1 MSQNSQFL
9 KNGGFKGFLKTM
21 LDLQGFSCMLQI
33 MTDLRIETVQID
45 SLQFDPTNARKHD
58 AKNLDAIAGS
68 LRLFGQRKP
77 IIVTPDNIV
86 VAGNGTLEA
95 AQKLGW
101 TEIAISRTPIGWTWD
116 QIKAYAL
123 ADNRTAELAE
133 WNAEVLKEQMLE
145 LDAVGWEL
153 QEFGFVEL
161 QPPLGNPDDHENL
174 YTSSINIPQ
183 YEIVGEQPTTESLV
197 NESKTKF
204 LQKQIYAKNLSNKD
218 IEQFLILGTYRHL
231 VFNYKLIAE
240 YYAHCDKET
249 QELMEQS
256 ALVIIDM
263 ADAIANGYVKFM
275 ETIELLE
282 KQDG

>member
-1 MSQNSQFL
+1 
-9 KNGGFKGFLKTM
+9 
-21 LDLQGFSCMLQI
+21 MLQI
-33 MTDLRIETVQID
+33 MTDLRIETVNID
-45 SLQFDPTNARKHD
+45 TLTFDPTNARKHD
-58 AKNLDAIAGS
+58 AKNLEAIAGS

-153 QEFGFVEL
+153 QEFGFAEL
-161 QPPLGNPDDHENL
+161 QPPLGNTDDYENI
-174 YTSSINIPQ
+174 YTQAINIPQ
-183 YEIVGEQPTTESLV
+183 YEIIGDEPHV
-197 NESKTKF
+197 NELVDMTRADKLK
-204 LQKQIYAKNLSNKD
+204 KD
-218 IEQFLILGTYRHL
+218 IEQADIPEEIKNFLTAATWRHAR
-231 VFNYKLIAE
+231 FNYGKIAE
-240 YYAHCDKET
+240 FYPHQTKEI

-256 ALVIIDM
+256 VLVIID
-263 ADAIANGYVKFM
+263 ADTAIANGYAKFNQ
-275 ETIELLE
+275 TIL
-282 KQDG
+282 DIMDDDDN